1 MLFKL
6 SPDSPRFE
14 VFDLLNAE
22 LLFFLEHAASA
33 DEFDRT
39 LFTEGAVG
47 DACWENARENY
58 PRAKSALTRDKFE
71 FLFDSINAAGEDIK
85 TRLYDAV
92 YNNQSFSVFFDNPVR
107 DILDFLPPECFEKL
121 KAISTHLYCATKDLI
136 PIIRAA
142 GGTDITAHFNAFR
155 AQAVNGNICKAC
167 GMKELAAFR
176 AGIVDGEQ
184 WRADYDHQL
193 CKSKYPI
200 FAVHPDNLIP
210 LCDVCNQD
218 AKKAK
223 DLFKYKKRR
232 ERLAFYPYAE
242 EAQSSLKIEI
252 SEARDPEP
260 KIKVVWDEQDPNV
273 LDKLN
278 TWDEIYE
285 IRSRVEGKFRA
296 FEQVIINKCN
306 TRDPEELKLQ
316 IRIFSR
322 EPEIDTLKSEEWS
335 FWYYKLFAAIESSYI
350 EAFIAKSGFVQQQG
364 EEGGDFILNFN

>member
-6 SPDSPRFE
+6 SPDSPRFK

-22 LLFFLEHAASA
+22 LLFFLEHAVNA

-39 LFTEGAVG
+39 LFTNGAVG
-47 DACWENARENY
+47 DACWENALENN

-71 FLFDSINAAGEDIK
+71 LLFGSINAAGEEIK
-85 TRLYDAV
+85 TRLYEAI
-92 YNNQSFSVFFDNPVR
+92 YNNQSLSAFFDSPIR
-107 DILDFLPPECFEKL
+107 DILAFLPQECFERL
-121 KAISTHLYCATKDLI
+121 KAITTHLYCATKDLI

-155 AQAVNGNICKAC
+155 AQAINGNICKAC
-167 GMKELAAFR
+167 GMKELAVFR
-176 AGIVDGEQ
+176 AGLVDGDQ

-223 DLFKYKKRR
+223 DLFKYKNRI
-232 ERLAFYPYAE
+232 ERLAFYPYTEDAK
-242 EAQSSLKIEI
+242 SSLQIEI
-252 SEARDPEP
+252 REGRDPEP
-260 KIKVVWDEQDPNV
+260 EIKVVWDEENPIV

-278 TWDEIYE
+278 TWDEIYD
-285 IRSRVEGKFRA
+285 IRSRVEGKFRSV
-296 FEQVIINKCN
+296 EQVIVNKCN
-306 TRDPEELKLQ
+306 TRDSEELKLQ

-322 EPEIDTLKSEEWS
+322 EPEVDTLKSEEWS
-335 FWYYKLFAAIESSYI
+335 FWHYKLFAAIASSDI
-350 EAFIAKSGFVQQQG
+350 EPFIAKFSFVQQQG
-364 EEGGDFILNFN
+364 EEGGDFILNGD